1 MKRSL
6 AGVLPTST
14 RIRMFGALIIP
25 EFSFDCLEGRFRR
38 PSGKPLAATQNL
50 PHPHM
55 PPPAAVSGGSLY
67 GRLLGYPNKFQGE
80 VWSKLSS
87 ASASPSNS
95 LNQRHRCRRCGR
107 LRQPV
112 VGALSF
118 VGVAEFGRVVDPA
131 FPGGHIR
138 LFRCCWRW
146 RFCRRVCRIR
156 YTGVLFNRH
165 PYCCACPTGKPIQR
179 AAGCVVTALQTQAV
193 HGQVRGGHAGNPKLA
208 VEHAEHV
215 AARYRARLAEV
226 CGHSDAQPGRRLPFG
241 CGVDVTLTRPASGDG
256 NRHDGLLAHNL
267 ASQYVRRFSKLRQL
281 GDVEGYASWPPS
293 RVIRSAAASASRL
306 IFVISW

>member
-1 MKRSL
+1 
-6 AGVLPTST
+6 
-14 RIRMFGALIIP
+14 
-25 EFSFDCLEGRFRR
+25 
-38 PSGKPLAATQNL
+38 
-50 PHPHM
+50 M

-179 AAGCVVTALQTQAV
+179 AAGCVSQLCKHKQYIDKYGEDMPEIRNWQWSTPNTSLLVTALV
-193 HGQVRGGHAGNPKLA
+193 
-208 VEHAEHV
+208 
-215 AARYRARLAEV
+215 
-226 CGHSDAQPGRRLPFG
+226 
-241 CGVDVTLTRPASGDG
+241 
-256 NRHDGLLAHNL
+256 LLKFA
-267 ASQYVRRFSKLRQL
+267 
-281 GDVEGYASWPPS
+281 
-293 RVIRSAAASASRL
+293 VIRTRNQDEDYPSGAG
-306 IFVISW
+306 